1 MGIDWHDRCPRN
13 PRVVTAKQP
22 RTRSVSRLT
31 AFILVWALGVPLAH
45 GVAPWA
51 ISQLSRRYGWE
62 SSSPGTW
69 NVLGLVPIA
78 LGIGG
83 LAWIMIAA
91 FRESP
96 KRIELRA
103 AAFLTTRGPYAFSR
117 NPMYVSELTLWLGW
131 AVFYGN
137 VAVLIGFAIVFV
149 ALVASARYEERV
161 LEARFGDAYRA
172 YKSTIPRWLGT
183 RRRLRP

>member
-1 MGIDWHDRCPRN
+1 MRRKIPSL
-13 PRVVTAKQP
+13 P
-22 RTRSVSRLT
+22 
-31 AFILVWALGVPLAH
+31 PLIA
-45 GVAPWA
+45 G
-51 ISQLSRRYGWE
+51 
-62 SSSPGTW
+62 
-69 NVLGLVPIA
+69 GLVRRPRRTEARPLVDLSDFHPARLSDFGPA
-78 LGIGG
+78 LTGG

-131 AVFYGN
+131 AVFYDN
-137 VAVLIGFAIVFV
+137 VAVLIGFAILFV
-149 ALVASARYEERV
+149 ALVASAPYEERV
-161 LEARFGDAYRA
+161 PEARFGDAYRA
-172 YKSTIPRWLGT
+172 YKRTIPRWLGT

>member
-1 MGIDWHDRCPRN
+1 MPPQPTRRDRE
-13 PRVVTAKQP
+13 AA

-51 ISQLSRRYGWE
+51 ISQLSRRYGWKFT
-62 SSSPGTW
+62 SPGTW

-78 LGIGG
+78 LGIFG

-91 FRESP
+91 SRESP

-103 AAFLTTRGPYAFSR
+103 AAFLMTRGPYAFSR

-137 VAVLIGFAIVFV
+137 VAVLIGFAILCV

-183 RRRLRP
+183 RRHLRP